1 MKTRFRLGQIVMTRA
16 INDDIADNS
25 KFAKEIL
32 NCLRRYIN
40 ADFSDM
46 EYQEDID
53 MNMRAIKTGD
63 DRIFATYNTSK
74 GKIYIITEWDRSVTT
89 ILYPEDY

>member
-1 MKTRFRLGQIVMTRA
+1 MKTKFKLGQVVMTSGLHQDTLDNKLFRLQVWNA
-16 INDDIADNS
+16 LS
-25 KFAKEIL
+25 
-32 NCLRRYIN
+32 RYIN

-46 EYQEDID
+46 EHQEDID
-53 MNMRAIKTGD
+53 MNKTAIKTGE
-63 DRIFATYNTSK
+63 DRIFATYNTCK

>member
-1 MKTRFRLGQIVMTRA
+1 MKTKFTLGQIVATKA
-16 INDDIADNS
+16 IHDDIVDNS
-25 KFAKEIL
+25 KFAKEVL
-32 NCLRRYIN
+32 DCLRRYAN

-46 EYQEDID
+46 EHQEDID
-53 MNMRAIKTGD
+53 MNIAAIETGD

-89 ILYPEDY
+89 ILYPSDY

>member
-1 MKTRFRLGQIVMTRA
+1 MKTKFKLGQIVMTRA

-32 NCLRRYIN
+32 KCLGRYAN

-53 MNMRAIKTGD
+53 RNIAAIKTGD

>member
-1 MKTRFRLGQIVMTRA
+1 MNTRFRLGQIVMSRA
-16 INDDIADNS
+16 INDDIAADNN
-25 KFAKEIL
+25 FAKEVL

-46 EYQEDID
+46 EHQEDID
-53 MNMRAIKTGD
+53 MNMTAIKTGD

>member
-1 MKTRFRLGQIVMTRA
+1 MKTKFKLGQIVMTRA

-25 KFAKEIL
+25 KFAKEVL
-32 NCLRRYIN
+32 HCLRRYMN

-46 EYQEDID
+46 EHQEDID
-53 MNMRAIKTGD
+53 MNKTAIKTGE
-63 DRIFATYNTSK
+63 DRIFATYNTSL

>member
-1 MKTRFRLGQIVMTRA
+1 MKTKFKLGQIVMTQS
-16 INDDIADNS
+16 INNDIADNS
-25 KFAKEIL
+25 KFAKEVL
-32 NCLRRYIN
+32 RCLRRYMN

-46 EYQEDID
+46 EHQEDID
-53 MNMRAIKTGD
+53 MNKTAIKTGE
-63 DRIFATYNTSK
+63 DRIFATYNTCL

>member
-1 MKTRFRLGQIVMTRA
+1 MKTKFKLGQIVMTRA
-16 INDDIADNS
+16 INNDIANNS
-25 KFAKEIL
+25 KFAKEVL
-32 NCLRRYIN
+32 NCLRRYMN

-46 EYQEDID
+46 EHQEDID
-53 MNMRAIKTGD
+53 MNKTAIENGE
-63 DRIFATYNTSK
+63 DRIFATYNTYK

>member
-16 INDDIADNS
+16 INNDIANNS
-25 KFAKEIL
+25 KFAKEVL
-32 NCLRRYIN
+32 NCLRRYMN

-46 EYQEDID
+46 EHQEDID
-53 MNMRAIKTGD
+53 MNKTAIENGE
-63 DRIFATYNTSK
+63 DRIFATYNTYK

>member
-25 KFAKEIL
+25 KFAKEVH
-32 NCLRRYIN
+32 NCLRRYID

-46 EYQEDID
+46 EHQEDID
-53 MNMRAIKTGD
+53 MNMTAIKTGT
-63 DRIFATYNTSK
+63 DRIFATYNTCK

-89 ILYPEDY
+89 ILYPSDY

>member
-1 MKTRFRLGQIVMTRA
+1 MKTKFILGQIVATKA
-16 INDDIADNS
+16 IHDDIVDNS
-25 KFAKEIL
+25 KFAKEVL
-32 NCLRRYIN
+32 DCLRRYAN

-46 EYQEDID
+46 EHQEDID
-53 MNMRAIKTGD
+53 MNIAAIKTGD

>member
-1 MKTRFRLGQIVMTRA
+1 MKTRFRLGRVVMTRA
-16 INDDIADNS
+16 INNDIAADNN
-25 KFAKEIL
+25 FAKEIL
-32 NCLRRYIN
+32 NCLGRYVN

-46 EYQEDID
+46 EHQEDID
-53 MNMRAIKTGD
+53 MNMAAIENSN

>member
-1 MKTRFRLGQIVMTRA
+1 MKMKFTLGQIVTTRA
-16 INDDIADNS
+16 IHDDIADNS
-25 KFAKEIL
+25 KFAKEVL
-32 NCLRRYIN
+32 DCLRRYAN

-46 EYQEDID
+46 EYAEDVQA
-53 MNMRAIKTGD
+53 NMDAIKNGD